1 MPAQKLSISEKYPLE
16 LFSKMEPSNLSSQ
29 EIYIERVK
37 ESNNDAGN
45 TILPE
50 GASQSE
56 LNRNE
61 DQPKEVTTS
70 QWITVLILCFVNL
83 INYMDRYTIAGK

>member
-37 ESNNDAGN
+37 ESNNDSGN
-45 TILPE
+45 SILPE

-61 DQPKEVTTS
+61 DEPKEVTTS
-70 QWITVLILCFVNL
+70 QWITVFILCFVNL